1 MAKTATTSISVLVTG
16 DGVNET
22 FQPPT
27 QPIVNSAAPA
37 GGPISV
43 ALTSGDNTLTV
54 PPGAQGFLF
63 VPPSSSVV
71 VKKLKGIGGDTGFTI
86 SAALPQVIML
96 PSGASTV
103 LINAASSETVSIH
116 WI

>member
-1 MAKTATTSISVLVTG
+1 MAKTATTTISVLVTG

-27 QPIVNSAAPA
+27 QPVANTNAPA

-43 ALTSGDNTLTV
+43 ALSSGDNTLTV
-54 PPGAQGFLF
+54 PPGAMGLLL

-86 SAALPQVIML
+86 NAALPQVIWL
-96 PSGASTV
+96 PAGASTM
-103 LINAASSETVSIH
+103 LLNAASSETVSIH
-116 WI
+116 WL

>member
-27 QPIVNSAAPA
+27 QPIVNAAAPA

-43 ALTSGDNTLTV
+43 ALASGDNTLTV
-54 PPGAQGFLF
+54 PPGAQGLIF
-63 VPPSSSVV
+63 VPPSASVV
-71 VKKLKGIGGDTGFTI
+71 VKKLKGVGGDTGFTL
-86 SAALPQVIML
+86 SATLPSVLML
-96 PSGASTV
+96 PAGTATV